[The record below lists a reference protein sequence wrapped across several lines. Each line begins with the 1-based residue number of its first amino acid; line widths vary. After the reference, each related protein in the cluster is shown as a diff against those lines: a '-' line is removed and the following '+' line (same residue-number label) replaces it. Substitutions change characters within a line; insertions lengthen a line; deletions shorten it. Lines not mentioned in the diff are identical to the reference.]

1 MIDWQKR
8 LELQA
13 VLNKIST
20 YGRIGRSHASF
31 LRGYTG
37 DFLIFVQFGM
47 LVNGIW
53 KKNLY
58 TKMIFEISRQ

>member
-13 VLNKIST
+13 VLNKI
-20 YGRIGRSHASF
+20 RIWEKTRESHSS
-31 LRGYTG
+31 LLLGYTG
-37 DFLIFVQFGM
+37 DFLIYVQFGM
-47 LVNGIW
+47 LVNGEY

-58 TKMIFEISRQ
+58 AKMVFEISRQ

>member
-13 VLNKIST
+13 VLNKI
-20 YGRIGRSHASF
+20 RIYEKIRKSHTS
-31 LRGYTG
+31 LLLGYTG

-47 LVNGIW
+47 LIGNVF

>member
-13 VLNKIST
+13 VLNKI
-20 YGRIGRSHASF
+20 RIYEKMRMNHSS
-31 LRGYTG
+31 LLLGYTG
-37 DFLIFVQFGM
+37 DFLIYVQFGM
-47 LVNGIW
+47 LVDGEY

-58 TKMIFEISRQ
+58 AKTVFEISRQ

>member
-20 YGRIGRSHASF
+20 YERIRKSHVSF

-37 DFLIFVQFGM
+37 DFLIFIQFGM
-47 LVNGIW
+47 LIDGEY
-53 KKNLY
+53 KKNMY
-58 TKMIFEISRQ
+58 TKMIFEINRQ